1 MKRFLAALAVL
12 ALAVGVVPAAQ
23 AAEGNDLTSITTEQH
38 ATFDRVVFELSG
50 PRPEVTDYRTTGLE
64 GCASGKPIGA
74 KGAEFVAVS
83 MWGANAHDYTGPKRF
98 DTPGL
103 KNVQSV
109 TNTCDFEAHL
119 EFGIGFG
126 KKGSSYQISFQD
138 NPTRVVVDISH

>member
-1 MKRFLAALAVL
+1 MKRFLAALAAV

-23 AAEGNDLTSITTEQH
+23 AAEGSELTSITTEQH
-38 ATFDRVVFELSG
+38 ATFDRVIFELSG
-50 PRPEVTDYRTTGLE
+50 PRPAVTDFRTTGLE
-64 GCASGKPIGA
+64 GCGSGKPIDA

-83 MWGANAHDYTGPKRF
+83 MWGANAHDYAGPRDF
-98 DTPGL
+98 ETPWL

-126 KKGSSYQISFQD
+126 KAGSPYRVSFQD
-138 NPTRVVVDISH
+138 NPTRVVVDVNH